1 VIRNLWDRSSPN
13 YLKVNKAMP
22 TLLERVS
29 KVWDVIRQSPSFL
42 PTCVPIPESHV
53 DRAIGG
59 PFTRNQHYFQVR
71 LNEMYLPYSRQWA
84 TTYLPMT
91 LALTEFQYNRA
102 VQAAPMVVGPSL
114 IEEKGISIPDSG
126 LLLQDTRV
134 AGLHP
139 YTGGRVSV
147 AIVLY
152 RAQRENLVRKLL
164 SIVES
169 AASALDFSAS
179 SGVYLKIAATVLDGV
194 EALFDGGQIQ
204 PLIGYRKEYDPD
216 GNAPITPGY
225 FALLANQ
232 QNNIDPARLW
242 VKNNRLCYGDT
253 LAEAVS
259 VQERN
264 AAAANPLQ
272 ETEFVLYS
280 LVQSVSRS
288 DVDLL
293 PFYPLWERVQR
304 EAAQP
309 TEEHWRSAKANMLSL
324 YQTISA
330 SPDLTEPQAKELVD
344 EYVAKMQQL
353 HQRAVEL
360 SGLTPA
366 ILIQGPPDAETLSL
380 DMTRDQALA
389 ILDL

>member
-1 VIRNLWDRSSPN
+1 
-13 YLKVNKAMP
+13 MP
-22 TLLERVS
+22 ALLERIS
-29 KVWDVIRQSPSFL
+29 RIWDVIRQSPSFL
-42 PTCVPIPESHV
+42 PTCIPIPESHV
-53 DRAIGG
+53 DRAIGA

-102 VQAAPMVVGPSL
+102 VQATPMVVGPSL
-114 IEEKGISIPDSG
+114 IEEKGIVIPDSG

-139 YTGGRVSV
+139 YTGGRVAV
-147 AIVLY
+147 ALVLY

-169 AASALDFSAS
+169 AASALDMGAAS
-179 SGVYLKIAATVLDGV
+179 SVYLKIAATVLDGI

-216 GNAPITPGY
+216 GNEPFTPGY

-232 QNNIDPARLW
+232 QNQIEPAKLW
-242 VKNNRLCYGDT
+242 VKNNRLCYGDS
-253 LAEAVS
+253 LESALS

-264 AAAANPLQ
+264 VSGANPLLD
-272 ETEFVLYS
+272 TEFVLYS
-280 LVQSVSRS
+280 LVQSTSRS

-330 SPDLTEPQAKELVD
+330 SPDLTEPQAKALVD

-360 SGLTPA
+360 SELTPA
-366 ILIQGPPDAETLSL
+366 ALIQSPPDAETLLL
-380 DMTRDQALA
+380 DRSRDQAIA